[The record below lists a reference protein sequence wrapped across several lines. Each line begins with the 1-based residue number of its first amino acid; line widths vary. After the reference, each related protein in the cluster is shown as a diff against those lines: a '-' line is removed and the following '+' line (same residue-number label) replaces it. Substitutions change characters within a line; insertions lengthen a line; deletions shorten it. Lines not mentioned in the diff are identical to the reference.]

1 MMLHELDPADVFKY
15 FGEIS
20 CIPRPSKHEEKIIAY
35 LMDFAAQADLD
46 AECDKAG
53 NVLIRKPASKGM
65 EERPTVVLQSHMDM
79 VGEKHSHSKHRFET
93 DPIATYVDGEWIKA
107 MDTTLGADCG
117 IGMAAQLALLAN
129 NDLTHGPIECLFTV
143 DEESGLTGAEAL
155 EPGFLQGN
163 ILLNLDSEDEGELFI
178 GCAGGT
184 GVVGTFDTEEEI
196 MPQNHRIYAYRVSGL
211 TGGHSGDDINRGRA
225 NAVKVAARFL
235 WQAQQYCQIRLH
247 AFTGGNLR
255 NAIAREA
262 SAIFTVNTAQ
272 ATSLTQLF
280 EQHVKDVKSEYAK
293 NDPHIVQTLEPVTR
307 KAGEEPFI
315 VWEKTGQQRLLHTL
329 YACPHGVMAMSSAM
343 RGLVETSTNLASVKL
358 NEEGQ
363 IVVETSQRS
372 ALESAKFNVARMV
385 DALFQLA
392 GAEIEYVDGYPG
404 WEPNPNSPI
413 LDIAKTSYKRLF
425 RVEPKVKAIHA
436 GLECG
441 LFLKKYPGLDMI
453 SFGPTIKNAHS
464 PDERLHIPS
473 VKKFW
478 LLLLDILQNV

>member
-1 MMLHELDPADVFKY
+1 MLKNLDPAGVFHY

-35 LMDFAAQADLD
+35 LMDFAAQQGLEAK
-46 AECDKAG
+46 CDKVG
-53 NVLIRKPASKGM
+53 NVLIRKPASPKM
-65 EERPTVVLQSHMDM
+65 EDRPTVVLQSHMDM
-79 VGEKHSHSKHRFET
+79 VGEKNSRSTHRFDT
-93 DPIATYVDGEWIKA
+93 DPIALYVEGEWIKA

-117 IGMAAQLALLAN
+117 IGIAAQLALLAGKE
-129 NDLTHGPIECLFTV
+129 LTHGPIECLFTV
-143 DEESGLTGAEAL
+143 DEETGLTGADAL
-155 EPGFLQGN
+155 EPGFLQGK

-184 GVVGTFDTEEEI
+184 GVVGAFDIEEELV
-196 MPQNHRIYAYRVSGL
+196 PQNHRVYHYTVGGL
-211 TGGHSGDDINRGRA
+211 TGGHSGDDIHRGRA
-225 NAVKVAARFL
+225 NAVKVATRFL
-235 WQAQQYCQIRLH
+235 WQAQQHCQIRLH
-247 AFTGGNLR
+247 SFTGGHLR

-262 SAIFTVNTAQ
+262 SAILTVNTTQ

-280 EQHVKDVKSEYAK
+280 EQHVKDIKGEYAK
-293 NDPHIVQTLEPVTR
+293 TDPHIVQTLQPVAR
-307 KAGEEPFI
+307 KAGEAPLT

-343 RGLVETSTNLASVKL
+343 KGLVETSTNLSAVKV
-358 NEEGQ
+358 NDDAQ

-392 GAEIEYVDGYPG
+392 GADIEHVDGYPG
-404 WEPNPNSPI
+404 WEPNLDSPV
-413 LDIAKTSYKRLF
+413 LEIAKASYKRLF

-441 LFLKKYPGLDMI
+441 LFLKKYPDLDMI

-464 PDERLHIPS
+464 PDERLNILS

>member
-1 MMLHELDPADVFKY
+1 
-15 FGEIS
+15 
-20 CIPRPSKHEEKIIAY
+20 
-35 LMDFAAQADLD
+35 
-46 AECDKAG
+46 
-53 NVLIRKPASKGM
+53 VLIRKPASKGM

-79 VGEKHSHSKHRFET
+79 VGEKNSRSTHRFDT
-93 DPIATYVDGEWIKA
+93 DPIAVYVDDEWIKA

-117 IGMAAQLALLAN
+117 IGMAAQLALLVDN
-129 NDLTHGPIECLFTV
+129 NLSHGPVECLFTV
-143 DEESGLTGAEAL
+143 DEETGLTGADAL
-155 EPGFLQGN
+155 EPDFLQGK

-184 GVVGTFDTEEEI
+184 GVVGAFDMEEES
-196 MPQNHRIYAYRVSGL
+196 MPQNHRIYRYTVGGL
-211 TGGHSGDDINRGRA
+211 IGGHSGDDINRGRA
-225 NAVKVAARFL
+225 NAVKIATRFL

-247 AFTGGNLR
+247 TFTGGNLR

-262 SAIFTVNTAQ
+262 EAVLTVNMTQ
-272 ATSLTQLF
+272 ATRLAQLF
-280 EQHVKDVKSEYAK
+280 EQHVKDINGEYAK
-293 NDPHIVQTLEPVTR
+293 TDPHIVQTLAPVVR
-307 KAGEEPFI
+307 KAGEPPLT
-315 VWEKTGQQRLLHTL
+315 VWEKDGQQRLLHTL
-329 YACPHGVMAMSSAM
+329 YTCPHGVMAMSSAM
-343 RGLVETSTNLASVKL
+343 KGLVETSTNLSSVKL

-363 IVVETSQRS
+363 VVVETSQRS

-392 GAEIEYVDGYPG
+392 GAEIKHVDGYPG
-404 WEPNPNSPI
+404 WEPNLNSPI
-413 LDIAKTSYKRLF
+413 LDITKTSYRRLF

-453 SFGPTIKNAHS
+453 SFGPTIKDAHS

-478 LLLLDILQNV
+478 LLLLDVLQNV

>member
-1 MMLHELDPADVFKY
+1 MLNNLDPADVFNY
-15 FGEIS
+15 FGEIC

-35 LMDFAAQADLD
+35 LMNFAKQQDLEAQ
-46 AECDKAG
+46 CDKAG
-53 NVLIRKPASKGM
+53 NVLIRKPASPNM

-79 VGEKHSHSKHRFET
+79 VGEKNSRSTHRFDT
-93 DPIATYVDGEWIKA
+93 DPIAFYVEGEWIKA

-129 NDLTHGPIECLFTV
+129 KNLTHGPVECLFTV
-143 DEESGLTGAEAL
+143 DEETGLTGADAL
-155 EPGFLQGN
+155 EPGFLQGR

-184 GVVGTFDTEEEI
+184 GVVGAFEIEEEI
-196 MPQNHRIYAYRVSGL
+196 MPQNHRVYSYTVGGL
-211 TGGHSGDDINRGRA
+211 TGGHSGDDIHRGRA
-225 NAVKVAARFL
+225 NAVKVATRFL

-247 AFTGGNLR
+247 TFTGGHLR

-262 SAIFTVNTAQ
+262 QAILTVNTAQ
-272 ATSLTQLF
+272 ATSLAQLF
-280 EQHVKDVKSEYAK
+280 DQHVKDIKSEYAK
-293 NDPHIVQTLEPVTR
+293 NDPHIVQKLEPIVR
-307 KAGEEPFI
+307 KAGEAPLT

-343 RGLVETSTNLASVKL
+343 KGLVETSTNLSSVKVNDDL
-358 NEEGQ
+358 Q

-372 ALESAKFNVARMV
+372 ALESAKFNVARTV

-392 GAEIEYVDGYPG
+392 GAEIEHVDGYPG

-413 LDIAKTSYKRLF
+413 LDIAKTSYRRLF

-478 LLLLDILQNV
+478 LLLLDVLRNV

>member
-1 MMLHELDPADVFKY
+1 MMSHNLEPADVFHY

-20 CIPRPSKHEEKIIAY
+20 RIPRPSKHEEKIIAY
-35 LMDFAAQADLD
+35 LMDFAAQLNLEAK
-46 AECDKAG
+46 CDKAG
-53 NVLIRKPASKGM
+53 NVLIRKPASNGM

-93 DPIATYVDGEWIKA
+93 DPIALYVDGDWMKA
-107 MDTTLGADCG
+107 TDTTLGADCG

-129 NDLTHGPIECLFTV
+129 PGLTHGPIECLFTV
-143 DEESGLTGAEAL
+143 DEETGLTGADAL
-155 EPGFLQGN
+155 EPGFLKGT

-184 GVVGTFDTEEEI
+184 GIVGTFDIKKET
-196 MPQNHRIYAYRVSGL
+196 MPEDHRIYAYNVSGL

-225 NAVKVAARFL
+225 NAVKVATRFL

-247 AFTGGNLR
+247 TLTGGNLH

-262 SAIFTVNTAQ
+262 AAVFTVNTAQ
-272 ATSLTQLF
+272 ATSLAHLF
-280 EQHVKDVKSEYAK
+280 EQHVKDIKSEYAK
-293 NDPHIVQTLEPVTR
+293 NDPGIIQKLEPVHQ
-307 KAGEEPFI
+307 KAGEAPLT
-315 VWEKTGQQRLLHTL
+315 VWEKAGQQRLLHTL
-329 YACPHGVMAMSSAM
+329 YACPHGVISMSSTIKD
-343 RGLVETSTNLASVKL
+343 LVETSTNLASVKL
-358 NEEGQ
+358 NSKAQ

-372 ALESAKFNVARMV
+372 ALESAKLNVARMV

-392 GAEIEYVDGYPG
+392 GADIEHDAGYPG

-413 LDIAKTSYKRLF
+413 LDIAKTSYRRLF
-425 RVEPKVKAIHA
+425 RVDPEVKAIHA

>member
-1 MMLHELDPADVFKY
+1 MMLNNLDPADVFNY
-15 FGEIS
+15 FGEIC

-35 LMDFAAQADLD
+35 LMGFAAQLELE
-46 AECDKAG
+46 AECDSAG
-53 NVLIRKPASKGM
+53 NVLIRKPASPKM

-79 VGEKHSHSKHRFET
+79 VGEKNSRSTHRFDT
-93 DPIATYVDGEWIKA
+93 DPIAFYVDGEWIKA

-129 NDLTHGPIECLFTV
+129 KDLTHGPIECLFTV
-143 DEESGLTGAEAL
+143 DEETGLTGADAL
-155 EPGFLQGN
+155 EPGFLQGK

-184 GVVGTFDTEEEI
+184 GVTGTFDMEEEI
-196 MPQNHRIYAYRVSGL
+196 MPQNHRVYTYTVDGL
-211 TGGHSGDDINRGRA
+211 TGGHSGDDIHRGRA
-225 NAVKVAARFL
+225 NAVKVATRFL

-247 AFTGGNLR
+247 TFTGGHLR

-262 SAIFTVNTAQ
+262 SAVFTVNTAQ

-280 EQHVKDVKSEYAK
+280 EQHVKDIKNEYART
-293 NDPHIVQTLEPVTR
+293 DSHIVQKLQPTLR
-307 KAGEEPFI
+307 KAGEAPLT
-315 VWEKTGQQRLLHTL
+315 VWEKAGQQRLLHTL

-343 RGLVETSTNLASVKL
+343 KGLVETSTNLASVKV
-358 NEEGQ
+358 NDDAQ
-363 IVVETSQRS
+363 IVVATSQRS
-372 ALESAKFNVARMV
+372 ALESAKFDVARMV

-392 GAEIEYVDGYPG
+392 GAETEHVDGYPG
-404 WEPNPNSPI
+404 WEPNLNSPV
-413 LDIAKTSYKRLF
+413 LDIAKTSYRRLF
-425 RVEPKVKAIHA
+425 RVEPKIKAIHA

-441 LFLKKYPGLDMI
+441 LFLKKYPDLDMI

-464 PDERLHIPS
+464 PEERLHIPS